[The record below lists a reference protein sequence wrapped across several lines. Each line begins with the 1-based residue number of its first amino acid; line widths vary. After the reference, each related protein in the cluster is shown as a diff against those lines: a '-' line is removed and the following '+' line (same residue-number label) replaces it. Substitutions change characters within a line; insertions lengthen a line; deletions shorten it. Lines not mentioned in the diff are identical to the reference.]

1 MASPVAP
8 AGATESRAQV
18 FVALLLRFTV
28 SVGARDQ
35 MLWRTD
41 VVQRARIQFDQGIER
56 VIGFECGLR
65 TGGVPAQ

>member
-1 MASPVAP
+1 MAP
-8 AGATESRAQV
+8 ACPAESRAQV
-18 FVALLLRFTV
+18 SVALLLRFTV